1 MLFVASSR
9 MTVRKQREAVGLR
22 DPPLE
27 VTLAVLSEGTEVA
40 GRGKKNPKNLERSA
54 GNKPPRDKESSL
66 RYSPVVFLSYVLC
79 E

>member
-1 MLFVASSR
+1 MSIMLFVASSR

-40 GRGKKNPKNLERSA
+40 GRGKKP
-54 GNKPPRDKESSL
+54 KESRKKCWKQTSQGQ
-66 RYSPVVFLSYVLC
+66 RKFT
-79 E
+79 